1 MFAGGGDAEYHWSHG
16 WRSSRLRVESGIPHK
31 SFFSGLRAPGVRRM
45 SRAELESDLQ
55 LYLRQINDIPLL
67 TPEQE
72 KDLGW
77 KVVNDTCP
85 SARELLVRANLR
97 LVVSIAK
104 HYTNRGLSLT
114 DLIEEGN
121 IGLIRAVEGFDPA
134 QGARF
139 STYASWWIK
148 QAIKRALINAVQP
161 IHVPAYMV
169 ELIAKWKQ
177 GSHRFEEEHGRPPT
191 VDEMSKILNLSP
203 KKVGIIRNAG
213 KAFQSTS
220 QTPIGTDGEMMNFS
234 DAITDTRCCRPE
246 DRLFREEELGTIYRL
261 LEAIDER
268 EAQVLRLR
276 FGLDGKEPLTLKQ
289 IGAEIGLTRERVRQ
303 IEVEALRK
311 LNLRIADD
319 RPSRFFKEALEAGGR
334 PSGSGRRS
342 RRAPRNGASRN
353 GTPISMSDLTSLGAS
368 AFTGDEPHGNR
379 FNGNGA
385 DTNGHTFDSEIE
397 LGDTDTLD

>member
-1 MFAGGGDAEYHWSHG
+1 
-16 WRSSRLRVESGIPHK
+16 
-31 SFFSGLRAPGVRRM
+31 M
-45 SRAELESDLQ
+45 SRVELESDLQ
-55 LYLRQINDIPLL
+55 IYLRQINDCSLL
-67 TPEQE
+67 APDEE

-77 KVVNDTCP
+77 RVINDSCP
-85 SARELLVRANLR
+85 EARDVLVRANLR

-177 GSHRFEEEHGRPPT
+177 SSYRFEEKHGRQPT
-191 VDEMSKILNLSP
+191 LDELSKVMGLSA
-203 KKVGIIRNAG
+203 KKVSIIKSAG
-213 KAFQSTS
+213 KAFQSAN
-220 QTPIGTDGEMMNFS
+220 QTHTNSEGETISFS
-234 DAITDTRCCRPE
+234 EVVKDPNARRPDE
-246 DRLFREEELGTIYRL
+246 RVFRDEELRLIYEM
-261 LEAIDER
+261 LEAIDQR

-289 IGAEIGLTRERVRQ
+289 IGHEIGLTRERVRQ

-311 LNLRIADD
+311 LNQRLAEDV
-319 RPSRFFKEALEAGGR
+319 PLAQL
-334 PSGSGRRS
+334 
-342 RRAPRNGASRN
+342 
-353 GTPISMSDLTSLGAS
+353 LQ
-368 AFTGDEPHGNR
+368 
-379 FNGNGA
+379 NGNGQA
-385 DTNGHTFDSEIE
+385 GTGGCAAEGGTKPKKNGRPRREY
-397 LGDTDTLD
+397 LGSSASRAVGANGNGDLAQAG